1 MCTKLEAVIFDWAGT
16 TVDYGC
22 FAPVAAFRAAFA
34 GFGVTV
40 SDAEIRGPMGLLKRD
55 HLRALL
61 RDPAI
66 AARWREAQGRDW
78 DEADVEA
85 LNTAFERRL
94 MATLADHAQPLPGV
108 PALVED
114 LRRAGL
120 KVGSTTG
127 FTRAMMDVVAPVAA
141 RLGYAPDCLVCAD
154 EVPAGRPAP
163 HMIERNREQLG
174 LAHPRA
180 ILKVGDTVADIEEGL
195 NAGVWSVGVLR
206 AGSELGL
213 SEEEVAALP
222 TPELQT
228 RLAVARAHLFAAG
241 AHAVLDQLTEL
252 PALIN
257 RIETGELTT
266 P

>member
-1 MCTKLEAVIFDWAGT
+1 MATKLQAVIFDWAGT

-22 FAPVAAFRAAFA
+22 FAPVAAFREAFA
-34 GFGVTV
+34 GFGVTL
-40 SDAEIRGPMGLLKRD
+40 SDPEIRGPMGLLKRD
-55 HLRALL
+55 HLRTLL

-66 AARWREAQGRDW
+66 AARWREARGRDG

-85 LNTAFERRL
+85 LNLAFERRL

-114 LRRAGL
+114 LRRRGL
-120 KVGSTTG
+120 KLGSTTG
-127 FTRAMMDVVAPVAA
+127 FTRAMMEVVAPAA
-141 RLGYAPDCLVCAD
+141 GRLGYAPDCLVCAD

-174 LAHPRA
+174 LADPRA
-180 ILKVGDTVADIEEGL
+180 ILKVGDTVSDIEEGK

-206 AGSELGL
+206 GGSELGL
-213 SEEEVAALP
+213 SEIEVAELP
-222 TPELQT
+222 TPELHA
-228 RLAVARAHLFAAG
+228 RLAVARARLLAAG
-241 AHAVLDQLTEL
+241 ADAILDHLTEL
-252 PALIN
+252 PALIQ
-257 RIETGELTT
+257 RLEAGELIS